1 MSGVSLTT
9 RQLQSDDAA
18 AARRLGA
25 EAFGVPRTPPTAPA
39 TVDQPGMTWFGAF
52 SGPELVARM
61 IDREYDSWFGG
72 VAVPTSGIAG
82 VTVAAEH
89 RGQGALG
96 PLFAETLRHARSRGA
111 LISTLFPTAPG
122 IYRRFGYE
130 LVADYVTVEVPTQS
144 LAAVARP
151 LSVTSRRATADDF
164 DQIRAVYDAWASE
177 QNGPLTRRGVSFTAG
192 ADDFIASFTGVTV
205 AVDADSSVS
214 GFVSWDRGQGYGEGS
229 SIEVSDLLATG
240 PEAYR
245 ALLRTIGSFASVTPT
260 TKIDTSG
267 DDLALLL
274 LPSFSW
280 RVAHSSPYML
290 KILDVPGAV
299 SIRRYAAGLRAS
311 LRFALAGDV
320 LPEIDGAYELVVE
333 SGTAQCR
340 AVNQADR
347 ILSSRGL
354 ALLYAGA
361 QSCANLRASG
371 HLSGGDPAE
380 DLEWDTLFGGRQVH
394 IRDYF

>member
-1 MSGVSLTT
+1 MMPALPAG
-9 RQLQSDDAA
+9 

-25 EAFGVPRTPPTAPA
+25 EAFGVPTTPSTMPPA
-39 TVDQPGMTWFGAF
+39 IDQPGMTWFGAF
-52 SGPELVARM
+52 SGSELVARM

-96 PLFAETLRHARSRGA
+96 PLFAETLQYARSRGA

-130 LVADYVTVEVPTQS
+130 LVGEFVTVEVPTQS
-144 LAAVARP
+144 LAAAIPPV
-151 LSVTSRRATADDF
+151 SVTTRRATADDF
-164 DQIRAVYDAWASE
+164 DQIRAVYDAWASG
-177 QNGPLTRRGVSFTAG
+177 QNGPLTRRGVSFTAT
-192 ADDFIASFTGVTV
+192 AEDYVASFTGVTV
-205 AVDADSSVS
+205 AVDADGSVS
-214 GFVSWDRGQGYGEGS
+214 GFASWDRGQGYGEGS
-229 SIEVSDLLATG
+229 SILVSDLLATG
-240 PEAYR
+240 PDAYR
-245 ALLRTIGSFASVTPT
+245 AVLRTIGSFASVTPT

-267 DDLALLL
+267 DDLIRLFLPALA
-274 LPSFSW
+274 W
-280 RVAHSSPYML
+280 RVAESSPYML
-290 KILDVPGAV
+290 KILDVPGAL
-299 SIRRYAAGLRAS
+299 SIRRYAAGLRAR
-311 LRFALAGDV
+311 LRFTLAGDV
-320 LPEIDGAYELVVE
+320 LPDLDGAYELVVE
-333 SGTAQCR
+333 SGTMQCR
-340 AVNQADR
+340 SVERTDR
-347 ILSSRGL
+347 TLSSRGL

-380 DLEWDTLFGGRQVH
+380 DLEWDALFGGRQLH

>member
-1 MSGVSLTT
+1 MSGVSATA
-9 RQLQSDDAA
+9 RQLKPEDAA

-25 EAFGVPRTPPTAPA
+25 EAFGVPTTPPTTPPA
-39 TVDQPGMTWFGAF
+39 IDQPGMRWFGAF
-52 SGPELVARM
+52 SGSELVARM
-61 IDREYDSWFGG
+61 VDREYDSWFGG

-96 PLFAETLRHARSRGA
+96 PLFAETLRYARSRGA

-144 LAAVARP
+144 LA
-151 LSVTSRRATADDF
+151 SVTRPVSVTTRRATADDF
-164 DQIRAVYDAWASE
+164 DQIRSIYDAWASG
-177 QNGPLTRRGVSFTAG
+177 QNGPLTRRGVSFTAT
-192 ADDFIASFTGVTV
+192 ADDYIAAFTGVTV
-205 AVDADSSVS
+205 AVGADGSLC
-214 GFVSWDRGQGYGEGS
+214 GFVSWDRGRGYGEGF
-229 SIEVSDLLATG
+229 SIQVSDLLATR

-267 DDLALLL
+267 DDLIRLF
-274 LPSFSW
+274 LPSLHW
-280 RVAHSSPYML
+280 RVVHSSPYML
-290 KILDVPGAV
+290 KILDVPGALSV
-299 SIRRYAAGLRAS
+299 RRYAAGLHAS
-311 LRFALAGDV
+311 LRFTLAGDV
-320 LPEIDGAYELVVE
+320 LADLDGAYQLVVE

-340 AVNQADR
+340 SVEHADR
-347 ILSSRGL
+347 NLSSRGL

-361 QSCANLRASG
+361 QSCANLRAAG

-380 DLEWDTLFGGRQVH
+380 DVEWDTLFGGRQLH